1 MRSPPLR
8 APGAGTRVWALQ
20 GLGGTA
26 QPQPQPGLEL
36 PVLKAMQELV
46 PAPVVG
52 FGSEPAQGRL

>member
-8 APGAGTRVWALQ
+8 APGAGAQVWALQ
-20 GLGGTA
+20 VLGGTA
-26 QPQPQPGLEL
+26 QPQPGLEL
-36 PVLKAMQELV
+36 PVLKAMQERV